1 MIIDPKRFY
10 SIKEVVTKN
19 GGILPVSTTAVYN
32 AIKRGKIPSK
42 ELFGRICIPGG
53 YLQAL
58 AEEASSFTA

>member
-10 SIKEVVTKN
+10 SVKEVITEY
-19 GGILPVSTTAVYN
+19 GGILPVSKTTIYN
-32 AIKRGKIPSK
+32 AVNDGRIPSK
-42 ELFGRICIPGG
+42 VIFGRKCIPGG